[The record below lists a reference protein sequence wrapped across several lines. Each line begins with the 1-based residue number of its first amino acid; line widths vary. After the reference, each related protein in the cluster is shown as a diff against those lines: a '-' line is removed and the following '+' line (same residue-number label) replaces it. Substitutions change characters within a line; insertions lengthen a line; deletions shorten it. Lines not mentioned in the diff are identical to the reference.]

1 MGLLS
6 ASKGR
11 YGDWGKHIE
20 MFEVFD
26 AFRKN
31 PRVLEE
37 LFGGSDA
44 YKSALQEGSGA
55 PEARVDFPIF
65 LQTVVHHRIRDRF
78 KTASSEWEKFVG
90 IESAQDFREH
100 TVSSL
105 GAIRGFKPVGEAE
118 PYPRL
123 RSSEEEGPPF
133 SVGKWGGIYALTME
147 LVINDEMDR
156 LLNRIP
162 GELGEAASEYI
173 TELVIAFI
181 ESNPTYIDGLPFFHA
196 SRQNNVTGASAD
208 PTEDNLMAQIDVMK
222 LRRNSEN
229 KPITI
234 VPRRI
239 LVRNPSLKAK
249 FDAMIRSQTTGV
261 RSEVTAVGAPEFAP
275 GTDNAV
281 ANVLPPDA
289 VVQDSWLNAPNDF
302 YLMADAQKRP
312 PFVVAFLRGQR
323 TPQMFLQ
330 DSGMRGVGGGGA
342 DPYSMEFDEIPYKLR
357 HFTGVASGE
366 PLAATRFQ
374 P

>member
-1 MGLLS
+1 MGLL
-6 ASKGR
+6 AATTDR
-11 YGDWGKHIE
+11 YGSWGKHLE

-37 LFGGSDA
+37 LFGKESYEA
-44 YKSALQEGSGA
+44 LLQEGSGA

-65 LQTVVHHRIRDRF
+65 LQTVVHHRIRERF
-78 KTASSEWEKFVG
+78 KTVASEWEKFVG

-105 GAIRGFKPVGEAE
+105 GAIIGFKPVGEGE

-162 GELGEAASEYI
+162 GELGEAAADYV

-181 ESNPTYIDGLPFFHA
+181 ESNPTYPVDGLPFFHE
-196 SRQNNVTGASAD
+196 SRENNITGKTAE
-208 PTEDNLMAQIDVMK
+208 PTEDNLMAAIDTMK
-222 LRRNSEN
+222 LRRNAEN
-229 KPITI
+229 KPIRI
-234 VPRRI
+234 EPRRI

-261 RSEVTAVGAPEFAP
+261 RSEVTAEGAPQFAP

-289 VVQDSWLNAPNDF
+289 VVQDSWLNAPNDY
-302 YLMADAQKRP
+302 YLFNDAQQRP
-312 PFVVAFLRGQR
+312 AFVAAFLRGQR

-342 DPYSMEFDEIPYKLR
+342 DPYSMDFDEIPYKLR
-357 HFTGVASGE
+357 HFTGVAAGE
-366 PLAATRFQ
+366 PLAASRFQ

>member
-1 MGLLS
+1 MG
-6 ASKGR
+6 K
-11 YGDWGKHIE
+11 YGNWGKHLE

-26 AFRKN
+26 GFRKD
-31 PRVLEE
+31 PETLRKH
-37 LFGGSDA
+37 FGEQMYESL
-44 YKSALQEGSGA
+44 LQEGSGA

-65 LQTVVHHRIRDRF
+65 LQTVIRNRIRERF
-78 KTASSEWEKFVG
+78 QTVASIWENYVG

-100 TVSSL
+100 TVMSL
-105 GAIRGFKPVGEAE
+105 GAIRGFKPVGEGE

-147 LVINDEMDR
+147 LVINDETDR

-162 GELGEAASEYI
+162 AEMGRSAAEYVSELI
-173 TELVIAFI
+173 VAFI
-181 ESNPTYIDGLPFFHA
+181 ESNPTYPVDGEPFFSTAHD
-196 SRQNNVTGASAD
+196 NNVAGESAE
-208 PTEDNLMAQIDVMK
+208 PTEDNLMAVIDKMR
-222 LRRNSEN
+222 LRRDQDNV
-229 KPITI
+229 PII
-234 VPRRI
+234 IEPRRL

-249 FDAMIRSQTTGV
+249 FDAMIRSTTTGV
-261 RSEVTAVGAPEFAP
+261 RSEVTAAGAPEFAP

-289 VVQDSWLNAPNDF
+289 VMQESWLNAPNDW
-302 YLMADAQKRP
+302 YTLANADDRP
-312 PFVVAFLRGQR
+312 AFIAAFLRGQR

-342 DPYSMEFDEIPYKLR
+342 DPYSMDFDEIPYKLR

-366 PLAATRFQ
+366 PLAAIRLQ

>member
-1 MGLLS
+1 MGLHT
-6 ASKGR
+6 AAGR
-11 YGDWGKHIE
+11 YGSWGKHLE

-31 PRVLEE
+31 PRVLEGLLGKE
-37 LFGGSDA
+37 SYEAL
-44 YKSALQEGSGA
+44 LQEGSGA
-55 PEARVDFPIF
+55 PEGRVDFPIF
-65 LQTVVHHRIRDRF
+65 LQTVVHHRIRERF
-78 KTASSEWEKFVG
+78 KSVASQWEQFVG
-90 IESAQDFREH
+90 IESAKDFREH

-105 GAIRGFKPVGEAE
+105 GRIVGFKPVGEGE
-118 PYPRL
+118 PYGRL

-147 LVINDEMDR
+147 LVINDELDR

-162 GELGEAASEYI
+162 GELGEAAAEYV

-181 ESNPTYIDGLPFFHA
+181 ESNPTYPVDGKPFFSA
-196 SRQNNVTGASAD
+196 ERENNITGEKAD
-208 PTEDNLMAQIDVMK
+208 PTEDNLMAAIDTME
-222 LRRNSEN
+222 LRRDGDN
-229 KPITI
+229 KPIGTK
-234 VPRRI
+234 VKKL

-249 FDAMIRSQTTGV
+249 FDAMIKSQTTGV
-261 RSEVTAVGAPEFAP
+261 RSEVTAEGAPSFAP
-275 GTDNAV
+275 GTANAV
-281 ANVLPPDA
+281 ENVLPPDA
-289 VVQDSWLNAPNDF
+289 VVQDSWLNAPNDYYAF
-302 YLMADAQKRP
+302 SDVDRRP
-312 PFVVAFLRGQR
+312 AFVAAFLRGQR

-342 DPYSMEFDEIPYKLR
+342 DPYSMDFDEIPYKLR

>member
-1 MGLLS
+1 MGQF
-6 ASKGR
+6 ATAQGR
-11 YGDWGKHIE
+11 YGNWGKHIE

-37 LFGGSDA
+37 LFGEGA
-44 YKSALQEGSGA
+44 AAALQEGSGA

-65 LQTVVHHRIRDRF
+65 LQTVVHHRIRERF
-78 KTASSEWEKFVG
+78 KAVASEWEKFVG
-90 IESAQDFREH
+90 IESAKDFREH

-105 GAIRGFKPVGEAE
+105 GAIVGFKPVGEGE

-162 GELGEAASEYI
+162 MELGESAAEYV

-181 ESNPTYIDGLPFFHA
+181 ESNPTYPVDGLPFFHT
-196 SRQNNVTGASAD
+196 SRANNVTGASAE
-208 PTEDNLMAQIDVMK
+208 PKEDNLMAQLDVMK
-222 LRRNSEN
+222 LRRNAEN
-229 KPITI
+229 KPISI

-249 FDAMIRSQTTGV
+249 FDAMIRSTTTGV
-261 RSEVTAVGAPEFAP
+261 RSEITAVGAPEFAP

-289 VVQDSWLNAPNDF
+289 VVQDSWLNAPNDY
-302 YLMADAQKRP
+302 YLFADAAKRP
-312 PFVVAFLRGQR
+312 PFVAAFLRGQR

-366 PLAATRFQ
+366 PLAAVRFQ